1 MNQRKSPRLTR
12 MAPAPDPQLRPGLGA
27 AARVPPSPDGV
38 INILIVDDEPKNL
51 TVLETVLDDPSY
63 RLVRAESADEALL
76 ALVAEEFALLILD
89 IRMPGMTGFEL
100 AQMIKERKKTADV
113 PIIFLT
119 AYYNNDQQVLEGYV
133 SGAVDYLHKPVNAS
147 ILRSKVAV
155 FAELHR
161 RNRESEIANRAL
173 LAEVTERR
181 RTQEQLRELNETL
194 EQRVK
199 ERTETLLLTSTAL
212 NETGARYRSL
222 FDSSLDAI
230 ISLGT
235 DGRFQAANPA
245 ALQLTGRT
253 LDELKTVH
261 FLDLCAPDQRDAA
274 NTAFRAAFRHE
285 CITIDTAVI
294 TASGERR
301 DLFISGAPA
310 ILGGKL
316 AGLSCIARDITER
329 KRIEAEILGSEEK
342 FRALLESAPDSMV
355 IVDQQSTMVL
365 ANAQTERLFGYTRE
379 EILGQ
384 RVEILMPALF
394 NGSHEGYFAAPSS
407 PGTGAAVELV
417 GRRKDGSEFPIEVS
431 LSPLETEKGMLVCS
445 AIRDITERKRVETEL
460 NVAMAAAEKANLAK
474 SDFLSSMSHELRTP
488 LNAVLGF
495 AQLIESGSPPPTL
508 SQQQSLKEILKGGWY
523 LLELINEILD
533 IAQIESGKLALT
545 LESTP
550 LTEVMRECL
559 TMIEPQAQKRG
570 ISVSCPAIEIPY
582 FVQADRVRLKQ
593 ALLNLLSNAVKYNR
607 RDGTVVMD
615 CIVNTPGRIRVVIK
629 DTGAGLAKEQLAQLF
644 QPFNRL
650 GQEGSAEEGTGIGLV
665 VTKQL
670 VELMEGAIGAEST
683 AGVGSMFWI
692 ELNLTVEAQL
702 TAVEPTAATPA
713 QIQADAP
720 LRTLL
725 YVEDNLANLRLV
737 ENLIARRSDIRL
749 LTAMDGKHGIE
760 IARTSVPDVILIDI
774 NLPGINGI
782 EAMRIL
788 HADPATAHIPVVAL
802 SANAMPRD
810 IQTGLEAG
818 FFRYLTKPIKVNAF
832 METLD
837 MALKS
842 AQSAPADGVKKES
855 L

>member
-1 MNQRKSPRLTR
+1 MNQRKSPSLSR

-27 AARVPPSPDGV
+27 AARVPPSHDGV

-100 AQMIKERKKTADV
+100 AQMIKERKKTAEV

-119 AYYNNDQQVLEGYV
+119 AYYNNDQHVLEGYG
-133 SGAVDYLHKPVNAS
+133 SGAVDYLHKPVNAA

-199 ERTETLLLTSTAL
+199 ERTEALLMTSTAL
-212 NETGARYRSL
+212 NETDARYRSL

-253 LDELKTVH
+253 LEELKTVH

-274 NTAFRAAFRHE
+274 NTSFRAAFRHE

-316 AGLSCIARDITER
+316 AGLSCIA
-329 KRIEAEILGSEEK
+329 
-342 FRALLESAPDSMV
+342 
-355 IVDQQSTMVL
+355 
-365 ANAQTERLFGYTRE
+365 
-379 EILGQ
+379 
-384 RVEILMPALF
+384 
-394 NGSHEGYFAAPSS
+394 
-407 PGTGAAVELV
+407 
-417 GRRKDGSEFPIEVS
+417 
-431 LSPLETEKGMLVCS
+431 
-445 AIRDITERKRVETEL
+445 RDITERKRVETEL

-533 IAQIESGKLALT
+533 IAQIESGKLSLA

-550 LTEVMRECL
+550 LTEVMHECL

-570 ISVSCPAIEIPY
+570 ITVTCPALAMPY

-593 ALLNLLSNAVKYNR
+593 ALINLLSNAIKYNQKE
-607 RDGTVVMD
+607 GTVSMNCVASA
-615 CIVNTPGRIRVVIK
+615 PGRIRILIK
-629 DTGAGLAKEQLAQLF
+629 DTGAGLAPEQLAQLF

-650 GQEGSAEEGTGIGLV
+650 GKEGSSEEGTGIGLV

-670 VELMEGAIGAEST
+670 VELMEGAIGVESS
-683 AGVGSMFWI
+683 AGAGSTFWI
-692 ELNLTVEAQL
+692 ELGLTVEPKPAPL
-702 TAVEPTAATPA
+702 EHAAVASPPVQTG
-713 QIQADAP
+713 AP

-725 YVEDNLANLRLV
+725 YIEDNPANLKLV
-737 ENLIARRSDIRL
+737 ENLIACRTDLHL
-749 LTAMDGKHGIE
+749 LTAMEGQRGIE
-760 IARTSVPDVILIDI
+760 IARTSRPDIILIDI

-788 HADPATAHIPVVAL
+788 GADPATAHIPVVAL

-810 IQTGLEAG
+810 IEKGLAAG
-818 FFRYLTKPIKVNAF
+818 FFRYLTKPIKVTEF

-837 MALKS
+837 MALQF
-842 AQSAPADGVKKES
+842 AQTASSDTAKKE
-855 L
+855 